1 MKNTDR
7 LQKYEFENYTIV
19 TNFEEYQDAVNYATE
34 NNGELLEVGFTDGAD
49 NPALN
54 SGGNL
59 MAS

>member
-49 NPALN
+49 NPSLN
-54 SGGNL
+54 SDGNL
-59 MAS
+59 KD

>member
-54 SGGNL
+54 SDGN
-59 MAS
+59 SWHS